1 MERRLDNGDTKIRD
15 SSVQESFVSGI
26 STAAEKKRVDCDSDA
41 GFDSANSSREVGSP
55 GAACTSIGS
64 ETIKTEETLM
74 KPKKAKKAKKVKA
87 TPKVLKKGKKK

>member
-1 MERRLDNGDTKIRD
+1 LDNGDTKIRD

-26 STAAEKKRVDCDSDA
+26 GTAAEKERVDCDSDA
-41 GFDSANSSREVGSP
+41 GLGSTNSSREVGSP

-74 KPKKAKKAKKVKA
+74 KPKKAKKVKA

>member
-1 MERRLDNGDTKIRD
+1 LDNGDTKIRD

-74 KPKKAKKAKKVKA
+74 KPKKAKKVKA